1 MARSPRSCPSSPTPS
16 WRPSLT
22 PRPREA
28 RGPISLEEAIDLVRT
43 FPFEAEVRK
52 READADLTVPTLTF
66 TTEADADGRQL
77 AIWSAD
83 PGEFLL
89 WVPAIFALVGGVTD
103 LEDVVDCVELFFEG
117 DIETLGIRMI
127 RMGEKYAGAGGEA
140 SVEDDDETLD

>member
-1 MARSPRSCPSSPTPS
+1 MPIITHTVLAAIADP
-16 WRPSLT
+16 
-22 PRPREA
+22 EA
-28 RGPISLEEAIDLVRT
+28 AEERGPISLEEAIDLVRT

-66 TTEADADGRQL
+66 TAEADPDRSSL
-77 AIWSAD
+77 SIWSAD

-89 WVPAIFALVGGVTD
+89 WVPAIFELVGGVTD

-127 RMGEKYAGAGGEA
+127 RMGEKYAGAGDEA
-140 SVEDDDETLD
+140 SIEDDDEALD